1 MYRAKLKTAADE
13 IATVIPLFKGGRL
26 CFAQITGGGG
36 TLSRA
41 PARGRRLA
49 SRFSIRFRKP
59 SRRVDHIAPCNAFL
73 SDFSLHIKE

>member
-26 CFAQITGGGG
+26 CFAQITGGG
-36 TLSRA
+36 TLSRV

-49 SRFSIRFRKP
+49 SRSSIRFRML
-59 SRRVDHIAPCNAFL
+59 SRRVDHIASCNAFL